1 MAYYAF
7 LDVNNI
13 VREVIPGKDEWEVL
27 DGLTPEE
34 WYSNFKGQR
43 CVRTSFNGN
52 IRKNFAGIGM
62 QYDEER
68 DAFITVKPECHPDLI
83 SLDEETCR
91 WVCSDSSHVI
101 IEGQ

>member
-27 DGLTPEE
+27 DGVTPEQ
-34 WYSNFKGQR
+34 WYSNFRGQR
-43 CVRTSFNGN
+43 CIRTSFNGN

-62 QYDEER
+62 YYDEER
-68 DAFITVKPECHPDLI
+68 DAFIPVKPECHPDSI
-83 SLDEETCR
+83 TLDEETCR
-91 WVCSDSSHVI
+91 WECSDASHTI
-101 IEGQ
+101 IEG